1 MLSYHVHMHS
11 PAQLLLGELL
21 LDGLPGELPLD
32 GLLGEP
38 LLDGEPLGELEAW
51 PQSVLAVWPTNAGGL
66 DGSGQSHPGTSGQA
80 WTFLHRRAISLPHK
94 FLR

>member
-1 MLSYHVHMHS
+1 LFVVQVHVPVHGWGGVPTRHS
-11 PAQLLLGELL
+11 
-21 LDGLPGELPLD
+21 PLD

-38 LLDGEPLGELEAW
+38 LLDDELRGELDDW